1 MSVKSIERRF
11 DVLRLAIAILIA
23 MAIAIVV
30 ILFVSDAPYES
41 LRYLIIGPFTTKRRF
56 GNVIEAIIP
65 LLFTAVGVC
74 IMYSANQTN
83 MAGEGA
89 FFLGGV
95 FATTIAIKTLPPII
109 HPILCIL
116 IGGIAGA
123 IVTVIPALFYTRFG
137 AKPVVSSLMM
147 NHIAFYLG
155 LYLINYHLF
164 DASAGFTCSLPF
176 NDTAKLPVFVDRTM
190 VHIGLFIGLLI
201 VVFGWFYLY
210 RSRSGYQIRVIGKN
224 PTFAKYIGMNVSA
237 IIISCQVLGG
247 FISGMGGAV
256 EVLGL
261 YKRFQYQSLTNHG
274 FDGILVAIIA
284 KYNPALVPFAALFIA
299 YVRVGADI
307 MSRMTDVPVEI
318 VYIIQ
323 SIIILF
329 VAAERFLSG
338 FKHKC
343 IVADVEKDKKT
354 EVIA

>member
-1 MSVKSIERRF
+1 MSIKSIERRF
-11 DVLRLAIAILIA
+11 DLLRLVIAILIA
-23 MAIAIVV
+23 MSIAILV
-30 ILFVSDAPYES
+30 ILFVSESPFES
-41 LRYLIIGPFTTKRRF
+41 LRYLVIGPLTTKRRM

-95 FATTIAIKTLPPII
+95 FATAIAVQSLPPVI

-116 IGGIAGA
+116 AGGIAGS
-123 IVTVIPALFYTRFG
+123 IVTVVPAVFYTRFG

-147 NHIAFYLG
+147 NHIAFYFG

-164 DASAGFTCSLPF
+164 DASAGFTCSYPF
-176 NDTAKLPVFVDRTM
+176 ENTAKLPVFIDRTM
-190 VHIGLFIGLLI
+190 VHVGLFIGIFILL
-201 VVFGWFYLY
+201 FGWLYLY
-210 RSRSGYQIRVIGKN
+210 RSRSGYQIRIIGKN
-224 PTFAKYIGMNVSA
+224 AAFAKYIGMNVPA

-261 YKRFQYQSLTNHG
+261 YNRFQYQSLTNHG

-284 KYNPALVPFAALFIA
+284 KYNPAWVPFSALFIA

-318 VYIIQ
+318 VYIVQ
-323 SIIILF
+323 SIVILF

-343 IVADVEKDKKT
+343 IVAEVEKKK
-354 EVIA
+354 EAIA